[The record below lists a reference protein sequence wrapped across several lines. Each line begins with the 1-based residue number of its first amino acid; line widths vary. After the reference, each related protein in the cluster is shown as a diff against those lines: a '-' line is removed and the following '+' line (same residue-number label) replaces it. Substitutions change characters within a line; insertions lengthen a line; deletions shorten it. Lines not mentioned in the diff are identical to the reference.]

1 MSHQK
6 RKAVKMPSKELR
18 PYKEISKDLKPED
31 TAAVIDMICACYKN
45 SGGRP
50 CIYPN
55 SLEGLEAF
63 KENAKSYFSYL
74 QSANDKLEE
83 RQQLI
88 PDVEGLS
95 LYCGIDRRTLER
107 YRERGGEWERTID
120 YIKNSI
126 AYAKKQ
132 LALKGK
138 IPTVMAIFDLSNNHN
153 YYNVSEYKLSM
164 NNNDKSES
172 DDNDISLEQRCAEMG
187 LIWSEEQG
195 EWINE

>member
-1 MSHQK
+1 
-6 RKAVKMPSKELR
+6 MPSKELK

-31 TAAVIDMICACYKN
+31 TAAVIDMICACHKN
-45 SGGRP
+45 TGGRP
-50 CIYPN
+50 AKYPN
-55 SLEGLEAF
+55 SFEGLEAF
-63 KENAKSYFSYL
+63 KENARNYFEYL
-74 QSANDKLEE
+74 RSANDKLEE

-95 LYCGIDRRTLER
+95 LYCGIDRRTLEK
-107 YRERGGEWERTID
+107 YRERGGEWQSVID

-153 YYNVSEYKLSM
+153 YFNVSEYKLSM
-164 NNNDKSES
+164 NNSDKPESEE
-172 DDNDISLEQRCAEMG
+172 DDISLEQRCADLG
-187 LIWSEEQG
+187 LIWSEEKG